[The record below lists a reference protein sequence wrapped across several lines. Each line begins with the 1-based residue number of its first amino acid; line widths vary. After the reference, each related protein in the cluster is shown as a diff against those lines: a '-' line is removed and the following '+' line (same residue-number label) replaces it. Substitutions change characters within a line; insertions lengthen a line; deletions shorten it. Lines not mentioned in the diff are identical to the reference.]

1 MSDDPARKILGGD
14 WQLTTKEIWEQLT
27 SSYNWSWNDISSTT
41 TKKGMEVT
49 NKSTN
54 KSIFLP
60 AAGEGFETSFRSV
73 RTHGYYWS
81 GTASAAYSTDAYR
94 LHFASNFTPPEQS
107 SSFRYFGSSV
117 RPVRLVPVD

>member
-14 WQLTTKEIWEQLT
+14 WQLPTKEIWEKLT

-41 TKKGMEVT
+41 TKKGMEVK
-49 NKSTN
+49 NKSTS

-60 AAGEGFETSFRSV
+60 AAGDVFETSFRSV

-81 GTASAAYSTDAYR
+81 GTASAAYSSDAYR

-107 SSFRYFGSSV
+107 SSYRYFGSSV